1 MASKPKRPYLLRAL
15 FDWIV
20 DSELT
25 PYLLVSVDSAAV
37 QVPADYVSEGKI
49 VLNVSPMAIRDLIVE
64 EESISFSGRFGGKPF
79 PIFVPMPNVVAVYAK
94 ETGEGMMFDSE
105 YEYEHEDK
113 TDSKEARDQ
122 DAVQNP
128 PRTPE
133 PISKPGSSHLTVIK

>member
-15 FDWIV
+15 YDWIV

-49 VLNVSPMAIRDLIVE
+49 VLNVSPMAIRDFMVE
-64 EESISFSGRFGGKPF
+64 DESISFSGRFGGKPF

-94 ETGEGMMFDSE
+94 ETGEGMMFEAE
-105 YEYEHEDK
+105 YEDK
-113 TDSKEARDQ
+113 TDSKEDEN
-122 DAVQNP
+122 AVRNSPQ
-128 PRTPE
+128 TPE
-133 PISKPGSSHLTVIK
+133 AAPKPGVSHLTVIK